1 MQRMKKEAL
10 TKEDKII
17 LKKKGINS
25 SHFLIFLVG
34 LQLLGYYVYS
44 FRESHFDNYG
54 RSYLIDLFVLV
65 LIEIVGAGM
74 FISSKTEFY
83 SGYKLV
89 FVGHITSKK
98 IVESQDNVARY
109 HLFMKEEEFTVSKE
123 EYEKFKR
130 GQKVRIEVSSVLK
143 QTIRVL
149 PL

>member
-1 MQRMKKEAL
+1 MKKEAL

-17 LKKKGINS
+17 LKKQGFS
-25 SHFLIFLVG
+25 FFYFLIMFFG
-34 LQLLGYYVYS
+34 LQLWGYYIYY

-54 RSYLIDLFVLV
+54 RSYFIDLFVLV
-65 LIEIVGAGM
+65 LIGIVGTGM

-89 FVGHITSKK
+89 FVGNITLKE
-98 IVESQDNVARY
+98 IIDNDGTSY
-109 HLFMKEEEFTVSKE
+109 YFFMKEERFTVSRDD
-123 EYEKFKR
+123 YEKYKR

-143 QTIRVL
+143 QTIRIL

>member
-1 MQRMKKEAL
+1 MKKEAL

-98 IVESQDNVARY
+98 TVDNDGISY
-109 HLFMKEEEFTVSKE
+109 YLFMKEEEFKVSKE
-123 EYEKFKR
+123 NYEKYKR

>member
-1 MQRMKKEAL
+1 MKKEAL

-17 LKKKGINS
+17 LKQKGINS

-34 LQLLGYYVYS
+34 LQLLGYYIYY

-54 RSYLIDLFVLV
+54 RSYLIDLSVLV
-65 LIEIVGAGM
+65 LVGIVGAGM

-98 IVESQDNVARY
+98 VVESQDNATSY
-109 HLFMKEEEFTVSKE
+109 HFFMKEEKFTVSKE
-123 EYEKFKR
+123 NYEKYKR
-130 GQKVRIEVSSVLK
+130 GQRVRIEVSSVLK

>member
-1 MQRMKKEAL
+1 MKKEAL

-65 LIEIVGAGM
+65 LIGIVGAGM

-83 SGYKLV
+83 SGYKLI
-89 FVGHITSKK
+89 FVGHIMSKK
-98 IVESQDNVARY
+98 MVDNDGISY
-109 HLFMKEEEFTVSKE
+109 YFLMKEEEFTVSKE
-123 EYEKFKR
+123 DYEKYKR

-143 QTIRVL
+143 QTIRVSAIN
-149 PL
+149 